1 MATLRTPTYAENL
14 WTDDRLFARYKLDRG
29 YTLLVSGTTVTQT
42 TYPYLGDLAQYDHV
56 YLGGHEYPLTSAEVT
71 ILTNAG
77 YGAYIT

>member
-1 MATLRTPTYAENL
+1 MATLKTPTYTENL
-14 WTDDRLFARYKLDRG
+14 WSGSRLWGRYHLDRA

-42 TYPYLGDLAQYDHV
+42 TYPWLGDLSSYDYV

-77 YGAYIT
+77 YGAYIH